1 MSYSAP
7 LSVTY
12 NLGSIAFGASS
23 TSRKIRVPKGMRFAK
38 VREIMLDASVAFA
51 GTTPPKIQLG
61 NDTTANKYA
70 DFNCSTTG
78 VGAARGLADETAAL
92 VAAYADRI
100 DCGAEGENLTALK
113 VSLIAGVGGVP
124 AGTGVVSV
132 VIDWY

>member
-1 MSYSAP
+1 MSYSDP

-12 NLGSIAFGASS
+12 NLGSIAFGGSS

-38 VREIMLDASVAFA
+38 IREIMLDASVTFA
-51 GTTPPKIQLG
+51 GSTSTPRVQVG
-61 NDTTANKYA
+61 NDTTAAKYA
-70 DFNCSTTG
+70 DFNCSTTAA
-78 VGAARGLADETAAL
+78 GAARGLADETSAL

-113 VSLIAGVGGVP
+113 VSLVAGVGTP
-124 AGTGVVSV
+124 AGTGTVSV